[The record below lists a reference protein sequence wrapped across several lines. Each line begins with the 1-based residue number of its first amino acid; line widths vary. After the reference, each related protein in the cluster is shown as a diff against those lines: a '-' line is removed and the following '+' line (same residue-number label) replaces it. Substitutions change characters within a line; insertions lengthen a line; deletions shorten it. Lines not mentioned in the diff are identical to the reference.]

1 MKGSETEVK
10 LLSLK
15 AHTQYNNGLQRPA
28 KPNVGDLLLLAGG
41 SQRLASRRKTKSQ
54 VTSVSLP
61 IPTISQEKYLEKK
74 SILNQLGSSSKI
86 EN

>member
-1 MKGSETEVK
+1 MAS
-10 LLSLK
+10 
-15 AHTQYNNGLQRPA
+15 
-28 KPNVGDLLLLAGG
+28 NVRQNRTLEAYCCLRG

-61 IPTISQEKYLEKK
+61 FPTIPTISQEKYLEKK
-74 SILNQLGSSSKI
+74 SILNQPGSSSKI